1 MGKVVPFPEKN
12 DNNSETLYQWI
23 NSHHSEEELREV
35 FLNMDRA
42 LKYIHDHDYCIEVF
56 YPTEIQVL
64 NNETDHIRFKKL
76 IELPSDPEVRRQWI
90 TEDIFRSSLIQIGI
104 YSNSLKYLTPD
115 FLKENFDSF
124 TQFIPSGD
132 VPYYRGIVQRGASV
146 YFCEYAV
153 ERRNRDLEELEKE
166 LGEDADKE
174 KQLLKTPTN
183 EDITNNRINDV
194 IYRQINGLKDA
205 AFVNMLLI
213 PTIVIGSVLVL
224 AILAFLISTFN

>member
-23 NSHHSEEELREV
+23 NSHHNEEELREV

-42 LKYIHDHDYCIEVF
+42 LKYIHDHDYCIEAF

-183 EDITNNRINDV
+183 EDITNNRVNDV

>member
-1 MGKVVPFPEKN
+1 MGKVVPFQKKN

-23 NSHHSEEELREV
+23 NSHHNEEELREV

-183 EDITNNRINDV
+183 EDITNNRVNDV

>member
-1 MGKVVPFPEKN
+1 MGKVVPFQKKN

-23 NSHHSEEELREV
+23 NFHHNEEELREV

-183 EDITNNRINDV
+183 EDITNNRVNDV